1 MSYLPTLPAILKG
14 VTFNIRA
21 GEKIGVAGRTGAG
34 KSSLIMTLFRL
45 VGLSEGSVRIDG
57 IDVGTFNLGEL
68 RRRIAIIPQEPVMF
82 KGTIRSNLDPVSAR
96 ADDDLR
102 LAVSSN
108 VRGAIAALACQRE
121 ASPPLLHGLDPIFH
135 AAVAEGDLVVDAGH
149 FLGASF
155 LGNEALR
162 RKPALLAD
170 LVEHLGIRAMALE
183 HRDLIVPRPLLVS
196 FAEALAANHIPLVL
210 TNLACEPEA
219 QRLCDAIVDARS
231 TGATFDTPGGV
242 VAFLALIDPTIF
254 DEVPDEA
261 RAGLRLEDPVKAM
274 AHAVREARAAGAK
287 HVVVAYEPNPA
298 DDYLVV
304 LQNARVGS

>member
-1 MSYLPTLPAILKG
+1 MLPRMCAALIAVAIALLCP
-14 VTFNIRA
+14 R
-21 GEKIGVAGRTGAG
+21 
-34 KSSLIMTLFRL
+34 
-45 VGLSEGSVRIDG
+45 
-57 IDVGTFNLGEL
+57 
-68 RRRIAIIPQEPVMF
+68 
-82 KGTIRSNLDPVSAR
+82 AR
-96 ADDDLR
+96 ADDELH

-196 FAEALAANHIPLVL
+196 FAEALAAYEQAYELEPLPAL
-210 TNLACEPEA
+210 LFNRGRALQLLDRLPEA
-219 QRLCDAIVDARS
+219 LEAFERFKRDAPPDLLAKVPKLEQLIGDVRAQVG
-231 TGATFDTPGGV
+231 TIEVVTKVVGAEVVIGGRTV
-242 VAFLALIDPTIF
+242 GMTTLAL
-254 DEVPDEA
+254 
-261 RAGLRLEDPVKAM
+261 
-274 AHAVREARAAGAK
+274 AVR
-287 HVVVAYEPNPA
+287 
-298 DDYLVV
+298 L
-304 LQNARVGS
+304 